1 MTARSATLPG
11 MTERLSL
18 DAAAHRLGVSVRTL
32 RRRIHRGELV
42 AEREETA
49 QGFRYWITLDTE
61 GAAASQQVHE
71 PPGQVPDSALVEE
84 LRGERDR
91 LWALVQEQQ
100 RTIGEQQETIAG
112 LVRQH
117 ENAQVLIGQAQRLAQ
132 LPAAGQTAGPRP
144 DADQTQGSQPASHVP
159 DGTQSRQEGRRKAPL
174 WRAILRRLLAGEG
187 R

>member
-1 MTARSATLPG
+1 

-32 RRRIHRGELV
+32 RRRIHRGEV
-42 AEREETA
+42 QAEREETA
-49 QGFRYWITLDTE
+49 QGFRYWITLDTDPPP
-61 GAAASQQVHE
+61 ASQQTRE
-71 PPGQVPDSALVEE
+71 PPGQAPDAPLVEE

-100 RTIGEQQETIAG
+100 RTIAEQQETIAG

-117 ENAQVLIGQAQRLAQ
+117 ENAQVLIGQAQRLAE
-132 LPAAGQTAGPRP
+132 LPAAGQTIGPRP
-144 DADQTQGSQPASHVP
+144 DADRTPGSQPASHVP
-159 DGTQSRQEGRRKAPL
+159 DAVQSPQEARRRLPL
-174 WRAILRRLLAGEG
+174 WRAILRRVLAGEG